1 MKKIQWRILLFIVL
15 ALVLATGTSYLALNH
30 KVEKKDEASAK
41 KMAVAVVN
49 EDQGATFEG
58 QKINFG
64 DQFIKNISK
73 NDTQQ
78 WYVVSRGIA
87 ENGLKNNNYNM
98 MIVIPNDFSQKA
110 VAINS
115 DSPEKVTISY
125 KINATGNKDLKA
137 EAENTAASILEE
149 FNKHIVDVY
158 FASIIGNLQGAQDN
172 IQAITNKEQAQFN
185 AYKTDVQ
192 SPLANYT
199 QQFKTVQDYTGV
211 SIDTFKGFQGVL
223 NGFEQNIDGTAQSNL
238 AFQNSFGNFQK
249 TQGEN
254 SLVANNFSNQLNQ
267 FNSDLS
273 TADVL
278 KRLDTL
284 ELTNKAIADQ
294 FTLADQ
300 KANANI
306 LSDSA
311 AIQNYLTDVNS
322 KISSYDADLTEKLK
336 SDIEAETREKLKK
349 AISGEDQKA
358 VYLNT
363 LMQQPND
370 AIKQKI
376 EQLINHLP
384 SMNKDEIDQL
394 SLPDETKKELKN
406 VIFVTEKYNTENQFY
421 PEGTGQI
428 PLGNTIKTIKE
439 GLATKG
445 VVFNDVKKVPKMDAT
460 QTFTLNLP
468 SGFGLYSDNQ
478 SLVIDGKDYTEEFL
492 NNGTVTLPAREEGNL
507 DVRVHVKLL
516 DLNANIDVFTP
527 VNWQWNLDHKSEKKT
542 PPETG
547 KPSNPNGKE
556 DAGKTGNTSISAAS
570 QKVTKTVQTTD
581 TNPGDPNKGNGT
593 TPSDPNKGSGTT
605 PSDPNKGDGTTP
617 SDPNKGDGTT
627 PSDPNKGDGT
637 TPSDPNK
644 GDGTNPG
651 DPNNGGGTNPGDPN
665 KDKPKVETIERTN
678 DRISH
683 QKAENL
689 FPDSTNVL
697 ISDSVKSVQAYQQL
711 LSLYELYYGFDMKSG
726 DLKTKLEEGTLSDQA
741 APDSLYY
748 IFNKQDIVDVMAN
761 FIATEITGEIT
772 AETNDLKQKVDTY
785 MELVGNADQN
795 SEHLAEVLKQTT
807 EQAQV
812 MNATLGEYLK
822 NVEAWRENSLKL
834 IDDQKVV
841 ATNRDGEQTAVL
853 ALNSEYNSLLT
864 QSQSLSDASKGNL
877 LAADNVYKT
886 FDEINNQA
894 KEIQDSGVTIVSKAN
909 TLLDDYSEKVAD
921 DKDFSKNFAKV
932 LSNSRVG
939 ERQNEDLYQFL
950 ASPVQKQNDGTI
962 TAGDAFTP
970 YLMVLVCFIVALFT
984 SYAIAHQEKRRS
996 QKDDFEEEFSTLLS
1010 NVPITAIT
1018 LGIAIAEGITIGIIS
1033 GHLLQFDQTRNLMWI
1048 GSITMIMAALVLIST
1063 YLLRQVKMIGMF
1075 ILLTFFSMYLFLTNA
1090 VGMNI
1095 DKMSYFG
1102 KIREFSPLQYLETFL
1117 NNFISG
1123 KNSEPAIFGCIIGL
1137 AIFGFIIN
1145 LFVWHRRRGE
1155 EQELD
1160 DQITESIS

>member
-30 KVEKKDEASAK
+30 KVEKKNETSAK

-49 EDQGATFEG
+49 EDQGTMFEG
-58 QKINFG
+58 QKISFG

-73 NDTQQ
+73 NDKQQ

-98 MIVIPNDFSQKA
+98 MIVIPNDFSKKA

-137 EAENTAASILEE
+137 EAENTAAAILEE

-158 FASIIGNLQGAQDN
+158 FASIIGKLQGAQDN
-172 IQAITNKEQAQFN
+172 IQAIINKEQSQVN
-185 AYKTDVQ
+185 AYTTDIH

-223 NGFEQNIDGTAQSNL
+223 NGFEQNIDGTLKTNV

-249 TQGEN
+249 AQGEN
-254 SLVANNFSNQLNQ
+254 GLVANKFSDQLNQ

-273 TADVL
+273 TEDVL
-278 KRLDTL
+278 KRLETL
-284 ELTNKAIADQ
+284 ESTNKAIANQ
-294 FTLADQ
+294 FTSAD
-300 KANANI
+300 KEANI

-311 AIQNYLTDVNS
+311 AIQDYLKDING
-322 KISSYDADLTEKLK
+322 KIRSYDADLTEKLK
-336 SDIEAETREKLKK
+336 SDIQATTREKLQKDL
-349 AISGEDQKA
+349 SDGDQKA
-358 VYLNT
+358 VYVNT

-370 AIKQKI
+370 EIKKKI
-376 EQLINHLP
+376 EKLINHLP
-384 SMNKDEIDQL
+384 SVNIEEIDQL
-394 SLPDETKKELKN
+394 SLPDETKRELKN
-406 VIFVTEKYNTENQFY
+406 VIQVTGKYNTENQFN
-421 PEGTGQI
+421 PEGQGQTS
-428 PLGNTIKTIKE
+428 LGNTIKTIKD
-439 GLATKG
+439 GLATNG
-445 VVFNDVKKVPKMDAT
+445 VIFNSVEKVPRMDAA
-460 QTFTLNLP
+460 QTFTLNIP
-468 SGFGLYSDNQ
+468 SGFGLQ
-478 SLVIDGKDYTEEFL
+478 SLLINGQDYTGEFL
-492 NNGTVTLPAREEGNL
+492 SKGTVTLPARGEGNL
-507 DVRVHVKLL
+507 DVRIHVKLL
-516 DLNANIDVFTP
+516 DPNANIDVFTP
-527 VNWQWNLDHKSEKKT
+527 VKWQWNLDHKYEKKT
-542 PPETG
+542 TTETG
-547 KPSNPNGKE
+547 KPSDPNGKE
-556 DAGKTGNTSISAAS
+556 NVGKTGNKAIGATT
-570 QKVTKTVQTTD
+570 QKVTKTEQTTD
-581 TNPGDPNKGNGT
+581 TNANNPNAGNGTTPEGNGTNPGDPNKG
-593 TPSDPNKGSGTT
+593 
-605 PSDPNKGDGTTP
+605 DGTSP
-617 SDPNKGDGTT
+617 DK
-627 PSDPNKGDGT
+627 
-637 TPSDPNK
+637 PNK

-651 DPNNGGGTNPGDPN
+651 DPNKGDGTNPDKPN
-665 KDKPKVETIERTN
+665 KDTTKVETIERTN

-683 QKAENL
+683 QKAEYL
-689 FPDSTNVL
+689 YPDSTKVL
-697 ISDSVKSVQAYQQL
+697 IRDSVQTVQTYQQL
-711 LSLYELYYGFDMKSG
+711 LSLYELYYGFDMKAE
-726 DLKTKLEEGTLSDQA
+726 DLSAKLEEGTLSDQA
-741 APDSLYY
+741 TESSLYY
-748 IFNKQDIVDVMAN
+748 ILNKQNIVDVMAN
-761 FIATEITGEIT
+761 FIANEITAEIT

-785 MELVGNADQN
+785 MQLVDNADKN

-807 EQAQV
+807 EQAKT
-812 MNATLGEYLK
+812 MNTTLSDYLK
-822 NVEAWRENSLKL
+822 DVATWRENSLKL
-834 IDDQKVV
+834 INEQKVV

-853 ALNSEYNSLLT
+853 ALDSEFKSLLT
-864 QSQSLSDASKGNL
+864 QSQSLDEASKGNL
-877 LAADNVYKT
+877 LASDNVYKT

-894 KEIQDSGVTIVSKAN
+894 KGIQDSGVTIVSKAN
-909 TLLDDYSEKVAD
+909 TLLDDFNEKVSD

-939 ERQNEDLYQFL
+939 ERQNENLYQFL
-950 ASPVQKQNDGTI
+950 ANPVQKQNDGTI
-962 TAGDAFTP
+962 TAGDVFIP

-996 QKDDFEEEFSTLLS
+996 QKDDFEEELSTMLS

-1018 LGIAIAEGITIGIIS
+1018 LGIAIAEGITIGIVS
-1033 GHLLQFDQTRNLMWI
+1033 GHLLEFDQTRNLMWI
-1048 GSITMIMAALVLIST
+1048 GSITMIMAALILIST

-1075 ILLTFFSMYLFLTNA
+1075 VLLTFFSMYLFLTNA

-1095 DKMSYFG
+1095 EKMSYFG
-1102 KIREFSPLQYLETFL
+1102 KIREFSPLQYIETFL

-1123 KNSEPAIFGCIIGL
+1123 KNSEPAIFGFIFGL

>member
-30 KVEKKDEASAK
+30 KVKKEDETSAK

-49 EDQGATFEG
+49 EDQGTTFEG

-73 NDTQQ
+73 NDKQQ

-87 ENGLKNNNYNM
+87 ESGLKNNNYNM

-172 IQAITNKEQAQFN
+172 IQAITNKEQAQLN
-185 AYKTDVQ
+185 VYKTDVH

-223 NGFEQNIDGTAQSNL
+223 NGFEQNIDGTSQSNL

-254 SLVANNFSNQLNQ
+254 SLAANNFSNQLNQ

-273 TADVL
+273 TEDVL
-278 KRLDTL
+278 KRLETL

-294 FTLADQ
+294 FTLAD
-300 KANANI
+300 KNANI

-311 AIQNYLTDVNS
+311 AIKDYLTDVNG
-322 KISSYDADLTEKLK
+322 KIRSYDADLAEKLN
-336 SDIEAETREKLKK
+336 SDIQAATREKLKK
-349 AISGEDQKA
+349 DISDEDQKA

-370 AIKQKI
+370 EIKKKI

-384 SMNKDEIDQL
+384 SVSMEEIDQL
-394 SLPDETKKELKN
+394 SLPDETKRELKN
-406 VIFVTEKYNTENQFY
+406 VIQVTGKYNTENQFN
-421 PEGTGQI
+421 PEGTGQT

-439 GLATKG
+439 GLATNG
-445 VVFNDVKKVPKMDAT
+445 VIFNDVKKVPKMDAA

-468 SGFGLYSDNQ
+468 SEFGLYSNSQ
-478 SLVIDGKDYTEEFL
+478 SLLINGKDYTEEFL
-492 NNGTVTLPAREEGNL
+492 SKGTVTLPAREEGNL

-516 DLNANIDVFTP
+516 DPNANIDVFTP
-527 VNWQWNLDHKSEKKT
+527 VNWQWNLDHKYEKKT
-542 PPETG
+542 TTESG

-556 DAGKTGNTSISAAS
+556 EAGKTGNTSISAAS
-570 QKVTKTVQTTD
+570 QKVTKTEQTTD
-581 TNPGDPNKGNGT
+581 TNSNNLPKDSNNPNKGDGTKPADPNKGDGT
-593 TPSDPNKGSGTT
+593 KPADPNKGDGTKPADPNKGDGT
-605 PSDPNKGDGTTP
+605 KPADPNKGDGTTP

-627 PSDPNKGDGT
+627 P
-637 TPSDPNK
+637 
-644 GDGTNPG
+644 
-651 DPNNGGGTNPGDPN
+651 GDPN
-665 KDKPKVETIERTN
+665 KDKTKLETIERTN

-683 QKAENL
+683 QKAEYL
-689 FPDSTNVL
+689 YPDSTNVL
-697 ISDSVKSVQAYQQL
+697 ISDSVKTVQAYEQL
-711 LSLYELYYGFDMKSG
+711 LSLYELYYGFDMKAE
-726 DLKTKLEEGTLSDQA
+726 DLATKLEEGTLSDQA

-748 IFNKQDIVDVMAN
+748 ILNKQDIVDVMAT
-761 FIATEITGEIT
+761 FIANEITAEIT

-785 MELVGNADQN
+785 MQLVDNADQN

-822 NVEAWRENSLKL
+822 NVAAWRENSLKL
-834 IDDQKVV
+834 ANEQKVV

-853 ALNSEYNSLLT
+853 GLDSEFKSLLT
-864 QSQSLSDASKGNL
+864 QSQALGDMSKGNL

-894 KEIQDSGVTIVSKAN
+894 KEIQDSGVTVVSKAN

-996 QKDDFEEEFSTLLS
+996 QKDDFAEELSTMLS

-1033 GHLLQFDQTRNLMWI
+1033 GHLLEFDQTRNLMWI

-1075 ILLTFFSMYLFLTNA
+1075 VLLTFFSMYLFLTNA

-1102 KIREFSPLQYLETFL
+1102 KIRKFSPLQYLETFL

-1123 KNSEPAIFGCIIGL
+1123 KNSEPAIFGFIIGL

-1155 EQELD
+1155 GQELD

>member
-15 ALVLATGTSYLALNH
+15 ALVLATGASYLALNH
-30 KVEKKDEASAK
+30 KVKKEDETSAK

-49 EDQGATFEG
+49 EDQGTTFEG

-73 NDTQQ
+73 NDKQQ

-98 MIVIPNDFSQKA
+98 MIVIPNDFSKKA

-172 IQAITNKEQAQFN
+172 IQAIINKEQGQLN
-185 AYKTDVQ
+185 VYKTDVH

-211 SIDTFKGFQGVL
+211 SIDTFKGFQSVL
-223 NGFEQNIDGTAQSNL
+223 NGFEQNIDGTSKSNV
-238 AFQNSFGNFQK
+238 AFQNNFDSFQK

-254 SLVANNFSNQLNQ
+254 GLVANKFSNQLNQ
-267 FNSDLS
+267 FNSDLN
-273 TADVL
+273 TEDVL

-284 ELTNKAIADQ
+284 KLTNKEIADQ
-294 FTLADQ
+294 FTPADNTPAD
-300 KANANI
+300 KNANI
-306 LSDSA
+306 LSYSA
-311 AIQNYLTDVNS
+311 AIQKYLEDTKS
-322 KISSYDADLTEKLK
+322 KIHSYDADLTEKLK
-336 SDIEAETREKLKK
+336 SDIQATTREKLQKDL
-349 AISGEDQKA
+349 SDGDQKA
-358 VYLNT
+358 VYVNT

-370 AIKQKI
+370 EIKKKI
-376 EQLINHLP
+376 EKLINHLP
-384 SMNKDEIDQL
+384 SVNIEEIDQL
-394 SLPDETKKELKN
+394 SLPDETKMQLKN
-406 VIFVTEKYNTENQFY
+406 VIRVTGKYNTENQFN
-421 PEGTGQI
+421 PDDKGQTS
-428 PLGNTIKTIKE
+428 LGNTIKTIKE
-439 GLATKG
+439 GLATNG
-445 VVFNDVKKVPKMDAT
+445 VIFNSVEKVPKMDAA

-468 SGFGLYSDNQ
+468 SEFGLYSNNQ
-478 SLVIDGKDYTEEFL
+478 SLLINGKDYTEEFL
-492 NNGTVTLPAREEGNL
+492 SKGTVTLPAREEGNL

-516 DLNANIDVFTP
+516 DPNANIDVFTP
-527 VNWQWNLDHKSEKKT
+527 VKWQWNLDHKYEKKT
-542 PPETG
+542 TTETG
-547 KPSNPNGKE
+547 TKPSDPNGKE
-556 DAGKTGNTSISAAS
+556 DAGKTGNISISAAS
-570 QKVTKTVQTTD
+570 QKVTKTEQTTD
-581 TNPGDPNKGNGT
+581 TTPGDPNKGNGT
-593 TPSDPNKGSGTT
+593 TPG
-605 PSDPNKGDGTTP
+605 DPNKGDGTTP
-617 SDPNKGDGTT
+617 SDPNKG
-627 PSDPNKGDGT
+627 NGT

-665 KDKPKVETIERTN
+665 KDKTKVETIERTN

-683 QKAENL
+683 QKAEYL
-689 FPDSTNVL
+689 YPDSTKVL
-697 ISDSVKSVQAYQQL
+697 IRDSVQTVQTYEQL
-711 LSLYELYYGFDMKSG
+711 LSLYEMYYGFDMKAE
-726 DLKTKLEEGTLSDQA
+726 DLSAKLEEGTLSDQA
-741 APDSLYY
+741 TESSLYY
-748 IFNKQDIVDVMAN
+748 ILNKQNIVDVMAN
-761 FIATEITGEIT
+761 FVANEITAEIT

-785 MELVGNADQN
+785 MQLVDNADEN

-807 EQAQV
+807 EQAKT
-812 MNATLGEYLK
+812 MNTALSEYLK
-822 NVEAWRENSLKL
+822 DVAAWHENSLKL
-834 IDDQKVV
+834 IDEQKVV

-853 ALNSEYNSLLT
+853 ALDSEFKSLLT
-864 QSQSLSDASKGNL
+864 QSQSLDEASKGNL
-877 LAADNVYKT
+877 LASDNVYKT

-894 KEIQDSGVTIVSKAN
+894 KGIQDSGVTIVSKAN
-909 TLLDDYSEKVAD
+909 TLLDDFSEKVAD
-921 DKDFSKNFAKV
+921 DKDFSKNFMKV

-939 ERQNEDLYQFL
+939 ERQNENLYQFL
-950 ASPVQKQNDGTI
+950 ANPVQKQNDGTI
-962 TAGDAFTP
+962 TAGDVFIP

-996 QKDDFEEEFSTLLS
+996 QKDDFEEELSTMLS

-1018 LGIAIAEGITIGIIS
+1018 LGIAIAEGITIGIVS
-1033 GHLLQFDQTRNLMWI
+1033 GHLLEFDQTRNLMWI

-1075 ILLTFFSMYLFLTNA
+1075 VLLTFFSMYLFLTNA
-1090 VGMNI
+1090 VGMNVE
-1095 DKMSYFG
+1095 KMSYFG
-1102 KIREFSPLQYLETFL
+1102 KIRESSPLQYIETFL

-1123 KNSEPAIFGCIIGL
+1123 KNSEPAIFGFIFGL
-1137 AIFGFIIN
+1137 VIFGFIIN
-1145 LFVWHRRRGE
+1145 LFVWHRGRGE